1 DFAGSTVVHL
11 TGTMATIAATIILKS
26 RIGKYNADGTANNI
40 SGHNQVYTTLGV
52 LILWVGWF
60 GFNAGSTLGVEDG
73 FFGFV
78 ALNTALAAAAG
89 SVSALLISW
98 IVLGKLDI
106 TTMLNGTLAEPAAAA

>member
-1 DFAGSTVVHL
+1 DWSSDVCSSDL
-11 TGTMATIAATIILKS
+11 
-26 RIGKYNADGTANNI
+26 
-40 SGHNQVYTTLGV
+40 
-52 LILWVGWF
+52 LWVGWF

-98 IVLGKLDI
+98 IVLGKSDI
-106 TTMLNGTLAEPAAAA
+106 TTMLNGTLAGLVAITASCAFVETWACLVIGLIDGIIIVYSVRFFYKCTIYAH